1 MNSEMAGPL
10 ITVCHPRNSEMAEF
24 ICHFIPLSS
33 KTVVL
38 YMHEWWL
45 SNAIISN
52 FAAILW
58 REHVLLEEMRKSAFD
73 HK

>member
-1 MNSEMAGPL
+1 M
-10 ITVCHPRNSEMAEF
+10 
-24 ICHFIPLSS
+24 PLSS

-58 REHVLLEEMRKSAFD
+58 QEHVLLEEMRKSALY
-73 HK
+73 